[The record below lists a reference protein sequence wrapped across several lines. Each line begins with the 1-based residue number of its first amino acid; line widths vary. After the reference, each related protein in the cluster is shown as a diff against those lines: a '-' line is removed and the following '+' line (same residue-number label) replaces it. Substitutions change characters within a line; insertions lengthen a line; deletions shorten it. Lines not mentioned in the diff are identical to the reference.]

1 MRNWKPIYIENSRI
15 LAWLSYLAPISI
27 QAITLGVIVISKD
40 EMSEVT
46 KNHETIHFQQ
56 YLETLFLGFLILY
69 FWDWFIGLVK
79 YKDGQK
85 AYLSIRAEQ
94 EAHKNQE
101 NLEYLPTDRKRW
113 CWLQRPDPPLF
124 CLNQI
129 RQSTKRIL
137 ALIP

>member
-56 YLETLFLGFLILY
+56 YLETFFLGFLILY
-69 FWDWFIGLVK
+69 FWDWFSGLVK

-124 CLNQI
+124 L
-129 RQSTKRIL
+129 
-137 ALIP
+137 P

>member
-15 LAWLSYLAPISI
+15 LGWLSYLTPINI
-27 QAITLGVIVISKD
+27 QAIILGVIVISRD
-40 EMSEVT
+40 EISEIT

-56 YLETLFLGFLILY
+56 YLETLFFGFLILY

-79 YKDGQK
+79 YRDGQK

-94 EAHKNQE
+94 EAYKNQE

-113 CWLQRPDPPLF
+113 CWLQRSDPTLF
-124 CLNQI
+124 L
-129 RQSTKRIL
+129 S
-137 ALIP
+137 

>member
-15 LAWLSYLAPISI
+15 LAWLSYLAPIKI
-27 QAITLGVIVISKD
+27 QAIALGVIVISRD

-79 YKDGQK
+79 YRDGQK

-124 CLNQI
+124 L
-129 RQSTKRIL
+129 
-137 ALIP
+137 P

>member
-15 LAWLSYLAPISI
+15 LGWLSYLTPINI
-27 QAITLGVIVISKD
+27 QAIILGVIVISRD

-79 YKDGQK
+79 YRDGQK
-85 AYLSIRAEQ
+85 AFLSIRAEQ
-94 EAHKNQE
+94 EAYKNQE

-124 CLNQI
+124 L
-129 RQSTKRIL
+129 
-137 ALIP
+137 P

>member
-15 LAWLSYLAPISI
+15 LAWLSYLAPIKI
-27 QAITLGVIVISKD
+27 QAITLGVIVISRN

-79 YKDGQK
+79 CRDGQK

-94 EAHKNQE
+94 EAYKNQE

-113 CWLQRPDPPLF
+113 RWLQRPNPTLF
-124 CLNQI
+124 L
-129 RQSTKRIL
+129 S
-137 ALIP
+137 

>member
-15 LAWLSYLAPISI
+15 LVWLGYLVPIKI
-27 QAITLGVIVISKD
+27 QAIALGVIVISKD
-40 EMSEVT
+40 EVREVT

-79 YKDGQK
+79 YRDNYK

-94 EAHKNQE
+94 AAYNHQE
-101 NLEYLPTDRKRW
+101 NLAYLSTNRKRW
-113 CWLQRPDPPLF
+113 CWLWRPDPMN
-124 CLNQI
+124 LN
-129 RQSTKRIL
+129 
-137 ALIP
+137 

>member
-15 LAWLSYLAPISI
+15 LVWLSYLAPIKI

-85 AYLSIRAEQ
+85 AHLSIRAEQ

-124 CLNQI
+124 L
-129 RQSTKRIL
+129 
-137 ALIP
+137 P

>member
-15 LAWLSYLAPISI
+15 LVWLSYLAPIKI
-27 QAITLGVIVISKD
+27 QAIALGVIVISRD

-69 FWDWFIGLVK
+69 FWDWFVGLVK
-79 YKDGQK
+79 YRDGQK

-94 EAHKNQE
+94 EAYKHQE
-101 NLEYLPTDRKRW
+101 NLTYLSTDRKRW
-113 CWLQRPDPPLF
+113 CWLWRLDPPLF
-124 CLNQI
+124 L
-129 RQSTKRIL
+129 S
-137 ALIP
+137 

>member
-15 LAWLSYLAPISI
+15 LGWLSYLTPINI

-124 CLNQI
+124 L
-129 RQSTKRIL
+129 
-137 ALIP
+137 P

>member
-79 YKDGQK
+79 YKDGQTCE
-85 AYLSIRAEQ
+85 IQ
-94 EAHKNQE
+94 
-101 NLEYLPTDRKRW
+101 RW
-113 CWLQRPDPPLF
+113 SKGIPVY
-124 CLNQI
+124 
-129 RQSTKRIL
+129 QSRTRSPQKPRE
-137 ALIP
+137 P

>member
-69 FWDWFIGLVK
+69 FWDWFIGFVK
-79 YKDGQK
+79 YRDGRK

-124 CLNQI
+124 L
-129 RQSTKRIL
+129 
-137 ALIP
+137 P

>member
-15 LAWLSYLAPISI
+15 LVWLSYLAPIKI
-27 QAITLGVIVISKD
+27 QAIALGVIVISRD

-69 FWDWFIGLVK
+69 FWDWFIGLMK
-79 YKDGQK
+79 YRDGQK

-94 EAHKNQE
+94 EAYKHQE
-101 NLEYLPTDRKRW
+101 NLTYLSTDRKRW
-113 CWLQRPDPPLF
+113 CWLWRLDPPLF
-124 CLNQI
+124 L
-129 RQSTKRIL
+129 S
-137 ALIP
+137 

>member
-15 LAWLSYLAPISI
+15 LGWLSYLTPINI
-27 QAITLGVIVISKD
+27 QAIILGVIVISRD

-69 FWDWFIGLVK
+69 FWDWFIGLMK

-124 CLNQI
+124 L
-129 RQSTKRIL
+129 
-137 ALIP
+137 P

>member
-40 EMSEVT
+40 EMSEVI

-69 FWDWFIGLVK
+69 FWDWFIGLMK
-79 YKDGQK
+79 YRDGQK

-94 EAHKNQE
+94 EAYKHQE
-101 NLEYLPTDRKRW
+101 NLTYLSTDRKRR
-113 CWLQRPDPPLF
+113 CWLWRLDPPLF
-124 CLNQI
+124 L
-129 RQSTKRIL
+129 S
-137 ALIP
+137 

>member
-1 MRNWKPIYIENSRI
+1 MRNWRPIYIENSRI
-15 LAWLSYLAPISI
+15 LAWLSYLAPIKI
-27 QAITLGVIVISKD
+27 QAITLGVIVISRN

-79 YKDGQK
+79 YRDGQK

-94 EAHKNQE
+94 EAYKNQE

-113 CWLQRPDPPLF
+113 RWLQRPNPTLF
-124 CLNQI
+124 L
-129 RQSTKRIL
+129 S
-137 ALIP
+137 

>member
-15 LAWLSYLAPISI
+15 IVWLSYLASISI
-27 QAITLGVIVISKD
+27 QAIALGVISRD

-46 KNHETIHFQQ
+46 KNRETIHFQQ

-94 EAHKNQE
+94 EAYKHQE

-113 CWLQRPDPPLF
+113 CWLQRPDPPF

>member
-15 LAWLSYLAPISI
+15 LAWLSYLAPINI
-27 QAITLGVIVISKD
+27 QAITLGVIVISRD

-124 CLNQI
+124 L
-129 RQSTKRIL
+129 
-137 ALIP
+137 P

>member
-15 LAWLSYLAPISI
+15 LVWLSYLAPISI
-27 QAITLGVIVISKD
+27 QAITLGVIVISRD

-69 FWDWFIGLVK
+69 FWDWFIGFVK
-79 YKDGQK
+79 YRDGRK

-94 EAHKNQE
+94 EAYKNQE

-113 CWLQRPDPPLF
+113 CWLRRPDPPLF
-124 CLNQI
+124 L
-129 RQSTKRIL
+129 S
-137 ALIP
+137 

>member
-15 LAWLSYLAPISI
+15 LAWLSYLAPIKI
-27 QAITLGVIVISKD
+27 QAITLGVIVISRN

-79 YKDGQK
+79 YKDDQK

-94 EAHKNQE
+94 EAYK
-101 NLEYLPTDRKRW
+101 TKRT
-113 CWLQRPDPPLF
+113 
-124 CLNQI
+124 LNIFPQIEKGGVGCRGQI
-129 RQSTKRIL
+129 RPSF
-137 ALIP
+137 

>member
-15 LAWLSYLAPISI
+15 LAWLSYLAPIKI
-27 QAITLGVIVISKD
+27 QAITLGVIVISRN

-79 YKDGQK
+79 YRDGQK

-94 EAHKNQE
+94 EAYKNQE

-124 CLNQI
+124 L
-129 RQSTKRIL
+129 
-137 ALIP
+137 P

>member
-15 LAWLSYLAPISI
+15 LVWLSYLASISI
-27 QAITLGVIVISKD
+27 QAIALGVIVILRD

-79 YKDGQK
+79 YRDNYK

-94 EAHKNQE
+94 AVSYTH
-101 NLEYLPTDRKRW
+101 LTLPTSD
-113 CWLQRPDPPLF
+113 LV
-124 CLNQI
+124 
-129 RQSTKRIL
+129 
-137 ALIP
+137 

>member
-46 KNHETIHFQQ
+46 KNHETILFQQ

-124 CLNQI
+124 L
-129 RQSTKRIL
+129 
-137 ALIP
+137 P

>member
-15 LAWLSYLAPISI
+15 LAWLSYLAPIKI
-27 QAITLGVIVISKD
+27 QAITLGVIVISRN

-94 EAHKNQE
+94 EAYKNQE

-124 CLNQI
+124 L
-129 RQSTKRIL
+129 
-137 ALIP
+137 P

>member
-15 LAWLSYLAPISI
+15 LGWLSYLTPINI
-27 QAITLGVIVISKD
+27 QAIILGVIVISRD

-79 YKDGQK
+79 YRDGRK

-94 EAHKNQE
+94 EAYKNQE
-101 NLEYLPTDRKRW
+101 NLEYLPTDRKRR
-113 CWLQRPDPPLF
+113 CWLQRSDPTLF
-124 CLNQI
+124 L
-129 RQSTKRIL
+129 S
-137 ALIP
+137 

>member
-15 LAWLSYLAPISI
+15 LGWLSYLAPISI

-124 CLNQI
+124 L
-129 RQSTKRIL
+129 
-137 ALIP
+137 P

>member
-94 EAHKNQE
+94 EAHKNKE
-101 NLEYLPTDRKRW
+101 NLEYLPTDRKR
-113 CWLQRPDPPLF
+113 
-124 CLNQI
+124 
-129 RQSTKRIL
+129 
-137 ALIP
+137 

>member
-15 LAWLSYLAPISI
+15 LVWLSYLAPIKI
-27 QAITLGVIVISKD
+27 QAIALGVIVISRD

-79 YKDGQK
+79 YRDGRK

-94 EAHKNQE
+94 EAYKNQE

-113 CWLQRPDPPLF
+113 CWLQRPDPPLS
-124 CLNQI
+124 L
-129 RQSTKRIL
+129 S
-137 ALIP
+137 

>member
-15 LAWLSYLAPISI
+15 LAWLSYLAPIKI
-27 QAITLGVIVISKD
+27 QAITLGVIVISRN

-79 YKDGQK
+79 YRDGQK

-94 EAHKNQE
+94 EAYKNQE
-101 NLEYLPTDRKRW
+101 NLEYLSTDRKRW
-113 CWLQRPDPPLF
+113 RWRWLQRPNPTLF
-124 CLNQI
+124 FV
-129 RQSTKRIL
+129 
-137 ALIP
+137 LIK

>member
-15 LAWLSYLAPISI
+15 LGWLSYLAPISI
-27 QAITLGVIVISKD
+27 QAITLGVIVISRD

-79 YKDGQK
+79 YRDGQK

-94 EAHKNQE
+94 EAYKNQD

-113 CWLQRPDPPLF
+113 GWLQRSDPTLF
-124 CLNQI
+124 L
-129 RQSTKRIL
+129 S
-137 ALIP
+137 

>member
-27 QAITLGVIVISKD
+27 QAITLGVIVISRDK
-40 EMSEVT
+40 MSEVT

-124 CLNQI
+124 L
-129 RQSTKRIL
+129 
-137 ALIP
+137 P

>member
-1 MRNWKPIYIENSRI
+1 MRNWKPIYIENYRI
-15 LAWLSYLAPISI
+15 LGWLSYLTPINI
-27 QAITLGVIVISKD
+27 QAIILGVIVISRD

-79 YKDGQK
+79 YRDGQK

-94 EAHKNQE
+94 EAYKNQE

-113 CWLQRPDPPLF
+113 CWLQRSDPTLF
-124 CLNQI
+124 L
-129 RQSTKRIL
+129 S
-137 ALIP
+137 

>member
-15 LAWLSYLAPISI
+15 LGWLSYLTPINI
-27 QAITLGVIVISKD
+27 QAIILGVIVISKD

-69 FWDWFIGLVK
+69 FWDWFIGLMK

-124 CLNQI
+124 L
-129 RQSTKRIL
+129 
-137 ALIP
+137 P

>member
-1 MRNWKPIYIENSRI
+1 MRNWKPIYIENPRI

-79 YKDGQK
+79 YRDGRK

-94 EAHKNQE
+94 EAYKNQE
-101 NLEYLPTDRKRW
+101 NLEYLSTDRKRW
-113 CWLQRPDPPLF
+113 RWLQRPNPTLF
-124 CLNQI
+124 L
-129 RQSTKRIL
+129 S
-137 ALIP
+137 

>member
-15 LAWLSYLAPISI
+15 LGWLSYLAPISI
-27 QAITLGVIVISKD
+27 QAITLGVIVISRD

-124 CLNQI
+124 L
-129 RQSTKRIL
+129 
-137 ALIP
+137 P